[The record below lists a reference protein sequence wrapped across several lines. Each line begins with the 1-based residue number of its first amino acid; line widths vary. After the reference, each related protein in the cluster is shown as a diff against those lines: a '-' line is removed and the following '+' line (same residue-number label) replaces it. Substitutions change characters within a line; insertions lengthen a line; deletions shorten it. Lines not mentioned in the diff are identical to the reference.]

1 VTVGGP
7 ADRQTILLEDNA
19 RPSEMI
25 SCNPWGGCKFIL
37 QAKQGG
43 LVKVYDHLVKPDS
56 IYKSLII
63 SGETTAGDT
72 VRILRCCYREGEEGG
87 LHLWEVS
94 SEGLERRLGDEE
106 RPLVVMAAWKE
117 EEDRRLLLRPSTD
130 LERGILAR
138 GSVMRQTIRRRQRV
152 MDTQA
157 QMEVC
162 AALSLCTL
170 DSDTSS
176 ELGSEEGEAMAM
188 STSSSE
194 SSEWTMPTNGY
205 CSIYIS
211 GNGTDSFFT

>member
-1 VTVGGP
+1 
-7 ADRQTILLEDNA
+7 
-19 RPSEMI
+19 
-25 SCNPWGGCKFIL
+25 
-37 QAKQGG
+37 
-43 LVKVYDHLVKPDS
+43 
-56 IYKSLII
+56 
-63 SGETTAGDT
+63 
-72 VRILRCCYREGEEGG
+72 
-87 LHLWEVS
+87 
-94 SEGLERRLGDEE
+94 
-106 RPLVVMAAWKE
+106 
-117 EEDRRLLLRPSTD
+117 
-130 LERGILAR
+130 
-138 GSVMRQTIRRRQRV
+138 